1 MAANAEAPY
10 SPYRRAPDS
19 SYVSRRAAVFIAIVA
34 FHVLIVW
41 GLASGLARQV
51 VEIIAPPIETDIIE
65 ELETREEPPPP
76 PPPELERPPVE
87 VPPPEVSIDIPVET
101 TTAIQDVTNRPPPPR
116 PPPPRA
122 VQRTAP
128 KLDVRRS
135 PATDEY
141 YPPASRRANE
151 EGVTTVRACVTTEG
165 RTSGTA
171 SIEKTSGHARL
182 DEAAVKWAQRARWT
196 PGTEDGKPVEMC
208 SQFNVRFKLTD

>member
-1 MAANAEAPY
+1 MAAYATDT
-10 SPYRRAPDS
+10 SFI
-19 SYVSRRAAVFIAIVA
+19 SRRAIVFFAIVA
-34 FHVLIVW
+34 FHLLIVW
-41 GLASGLARQV
+41 ALASGLARKV
-51 VEIIAPPIETDIIE
+51 VEVIAPPIETDIIE

-76 PPPELERPPVE
+76 PPPEMERPPVE
-87 VPPPEVSIDIPVET
+87 VPPPEVDISIPVET

-141 YPPASRRANE
+141 YPPSSRRANE
-151 EGVTTVRACVTTEG
+151 EGVATVRACVTAEG
-165 RTSGTA
+165 RTGKATVD
-171 SIEKTSGHARL
+171 KTSGFERL
-182 DEAAVKWAQRARWT
+182 DEAALKWAQRARWS

-208 SQFNVRFKLTD
+208 APFNVRFQLTD

>member
-1 MAANAEAPY
+1 MAANADLPF
-10 SPYRRAPDS
+10 PPRRVPTDTGFL
-19 SYVSRRAAVFIAIVA
+19 SRRAVVFLAIVA

-51 VEIIAPPIETDIIE
+51 VEIVAPPIETDIIE
-65 ELETREEPPPP
+65 EMETRDEPPPP

-87 VPPPEVSIDIPVET
+87 VPPPEVDISIPTET

-141 YPPASRRANE
+141 YPPSSRRANE
-151 EGVTTVRACVTTEG
+151 EGVATVRACVTAEG
-165 RTSGTA
+165 RTGSATV
-171 SIEKTSGHARL
+171 EKSSGHERL

-196 PGTEDGKPVEMC
+196 PGTEDGKPVQMC
-208 SQFNVRFKLTD
+208 SPFNVRFQLTD

>member
-1 MAANAEAPY
+1 MPAYA
-10 SPYRRAPDS
+10 RDS
-19 SYVSRRAAVFIAIVA
+19 TFVSRRAIVFFAIVA

-65 ELETREEPPPP
+65 ELETRDEPPPP
-76 PPPELERPPVE
+76 PPPEMERPPVE

-101 TTAIQDVTNRPPPPR
+101 TTAIQDVTDRPPPPR
-116 PPPPRA
+116 PPPRPA
-122 VQRTAP
+122 QRTAP
-128 KLDVRRS
+128 KLDTRRS
-135 PATDEY
+135 PPTDDY

-151 EGVTTVRACVTTEG
+151 EGVTTIRACVTADG

-171 SIEKTSGHARL
+171 QVEKSSGFPRL
-182 DEAAVKWAQRARWT
+182 DEAASKWAQRARWT
-196 PGTEDGKPVEMC
+196 PGTEDGRPVEMC

>member
-1 MAANAEAPY
+1 MAVNADFRLEP
-10 SPYRRAPDS
+10 RRYTTDS
-19 SYVSRRAAVFIAIVA
+19 AFLSRRALVFFAIVA

-101 TTAIQDVTNRPPPPR
+101 STAIQDVTDRPPPPR
-116 PPPPRA
+116 PPPRP

-151 EGVTTVRACVTTEG
+151 EGVATVKACVSAEG
-165 RTSGTA
+165 RTGSATV
-171 SIEKTSGHARL
+171 EKTSGHPRL
-182 DEAAVKWAQRARWT
+182 
-196 PGTEDGKPVEMC
+196 
-208 SQFNVRFKLTD
+208 